1 MVDSRDAGYREL
13 ILAPIRLCAHY
24 LPKMGGGVDVN
35 FTKFAEI
42 YGDDPFYHWIGLDSA
57 PMYSAH
63 KAAGGMT
70 SLYRQ
75 LGIGAE
81 RLFRQVIRDQL
92 DLDNEQVRWS
102 YQEMVP
108 NARAGKSRIKTLT
121 LDGRIEVSDIKDSK
135 RRELVREWIESQA
148 AKLDISIPLSG
159 VVFEVRQG
167 YKSADSKRQ
176 NADISNA
183 SQALAHGYLPALA
196 IMSTQI
202 NETVYE
208 RYMLNNWVVLTGTIS
223 PNSAESTFAF
233 IDEVLGYDLVSFF
246 ERNSTDIRSEVL
258 GILDSLLKAS

>member
-1 MVDSRDAGYREL
+1 MADSRDETYREL
-13 ILAPIRLCAHY
+13 ILAPLRLCADY
-24 LPKMGGGVDVN
+24 LPKMGGGVDVD
-35 FTKFAEI
+35 FTKFAQI
-42 YGDDPFYHWIGLDSA
+42 YGEDPFYHWIGLDSA

-92 DLDNEQVRWS
+92 DLDNDQVRWN
-102 YQEMVP
+102 YQELVSNT
-108 NARAGKSRIKTLT
+108 NAAESRVKTLT
-121 LDGRIEVSDIKDSK
+121 LDGRIEVDDIKNNH
-135 RRELVREWIESQA
+135 RRTLVRGWIESQA
-148 AKLDISIPLSG
+148 SRLDISIPLSG

-202 NETVYE
+202 NQTVYE
-208 RYMLNNWVVLTGTIS
+208 RYLLNNWVVLTGVIS
-223 PNSAESTFAF
+223 SNPIDSTFAF
-233 IDEVLGYDLVSFF
+233 INEILGYNLVSFF
-246 ERNSTDIRSEVL
+246 ERNSKEIKLEVL
-258 GILDSLLKAS
+258 GILNSLLKAS